1 MSLQKLGKK
10 DSPPVVVNGV
20 PVTSNVRK
28 ASAEKDPPPGFDLRK
43 LAEIAEAAKVK
54 SEA

>member
-10 DSPPVVVNGV
+10 DSPPVIANGAL
-20 PVTSNVRK
+20 VTVLVTK
-28 ASAEKDPPPGFDLRK
+28 ASAEKDPPPGLDLRK